1 MLAHNSYDT
10 GPWRSDIDILRK
22 WKHAH
27 LCNFG
32 WFASFSH
39 KSRYTDTRQ
48 FPHFRPSKTS
58 HDVLTFSHVFPSR
71 QQHILTK
78 STFAKMVHPCIRQRQ
93 TSWPSGAPHLAIED
107 LALQAEWGLAK
118 LPIVKSQAS
127 NVNKMWMSC
136 LSFIYCAWG
145 ETGEM
150 GWWGWWS
157 HHHDPEIYVSYLQ
170 YKEVPTQVNTAPT
183 SHVT

>member
-1 MLAHNSYDT
+1 MKIENVIHRCDILYIYKRILIWNHINMLAHNSYDT

-78 STFAKMVHPCIRQRQ
+78 STFAKMVHPCIRQDKPRGHLVLRTWRLKTLPSRQ
-93 TSWPSGAPHLAIED
+93 SGASQNSPLLKVRHQMWIRC
-107 LALQAEWGLAK
+107 EW
-118 LPIVKSQAS
+118 V
-127 NVNKMWMSC
+127 V
-136 LSFIYCAWG
+136 
-145 ETGEM
+145 
-150 GWWGWWS
+150 
-157 HHHDPEIYVSYLQ
+157 
-170 YKEVPTQVNTAPT
+170 
-183 SHVT
+183 